1 MLVANDMRPDPW
13 LVPHLDAL
21 RASVL
26 AGFRFLHLP
35 RFDDVLVLQ
44 GLRIAHG
51 AMDMFRASSADDA
64 LAARFR
70 VEDLESS
77 SPQAVWHRYGP
88 VAEAV
93 RALLELPPHGSPG
106 APSLARSRSLW
117 LPGDD
122 LLRNGGL
129 G

>member
-1 MLVANDMRPDPW
+1 
-13 LVPHLDAL
+13 
-21 RASVL
+21 
-26 AGFRFLHLP
+26 
-35 RFDDVLVLQ
+35 
-44 GLRIAHG
+44 
-51 AMDMFRASSADDA
+51 MDMFRASSADDA